1 MDALTLQ
8 TLFPAPE
15 SECTDPPPYSAHLAR
30 DSAVP
35 SHAGLNSL
43 APTDAKG
50 SQPYLI
56 FVIFFTQTKILDRK
70 FYKLR

>member
-15 SECTDPPPYSAHLAR
+15 SKCAGPPPYSAHLAR
-30 DSAVP
+30 DSAIP

-50 SQPYLI
+50 SQHSEVSSNLER
-56 FVIFFTQTKILDRK
+56 FFLQSAREC
-70 FYKLR
+70 